1 MLEQLLQAVSEQIS
15 APKADF
21 EKNLRAWLSGTL
33 DRLDIVSYETFSR
46 QEQQLIAAQ
55 QAIKTLEQQVS
66 ALEHVI
72 ATGKDVQENKIES
85 QMK

>member
-1 MLEQLLQAVSEQIS
+1 MLEQLLQAVSEQIR

-21 EKNLRAWLSGTL
+21 EKNLRALVSGSL
-33 DRLDIVSYETFSR
+33 ERLDIVSYDAFVR

-55 QAIKTLEQQVS
+55 QAIKILEQQIS
-66 ALEHVI
+66 ALELQLSKKPE
-72 ATGKDVQENKIES
+72 TPENNMSS

>member
-1 MLEQLLQAVSEQIS
+1 MLEQLLQVVSEQIS

-33 DRLDIVSYETFSR
+33 DRLEIVSYETFMR

-55 QAIKTLEQQVS
+55 QAIKTLEQQVT
-66 ALEHVI
+66 ALEQQI
-72 ATGKDVQENKIES
+72 AQGKGVQENKTES